1 MWYFIGGVILG
12 GIITWVITH
21 IYYKR
26 SRRDQNAVSDKLSLE
41 LKRLIL
47 DDKRK
52 SLTVTDLN
60 ELLRDKVID
69 RTSSETLPY
78 KVCPKCGSENISRST
93 DFIVDEEAG
102 DDGGTF
108 QTAAPFGI
116 IQCLECGWRDDEI
129 ERDYERIK
137 E

>member
-1 MWYFIGGVILG
+1 LKKVIL
-12 GIITWVITH
+12 
-21 IYYKR
+21 
-26 SRRDQNAVSDKLSLE
+26 S
-41 LKRLIL
+41 
-47 DDKRK
+47 DKRK

-78 KVCPKCGSENISRST
+78 KVCPKCGSKNISRST
-93 DFIVDEEAG
+93 DLIVDGEVG
-102 DDGGTF
+102 DDGETS
-108 QTAAPFGI
+108 QTATPFGTI
-116 IQCLECGWRDDEI
+116 RCLECGWRDDEI